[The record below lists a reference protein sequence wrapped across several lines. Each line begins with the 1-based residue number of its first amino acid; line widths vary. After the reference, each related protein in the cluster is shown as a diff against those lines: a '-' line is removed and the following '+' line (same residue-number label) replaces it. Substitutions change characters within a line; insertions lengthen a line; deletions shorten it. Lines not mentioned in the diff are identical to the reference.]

1 MEELG
6 PCDITEKDD
15 SKLLEAAVEADMETD
30 VEAAV
35 EASVAGV
42 VCAEAV
48 DNNTRPRRST
58 PRPLYAELANVSMDL
73 FSAMEAINAEE

>member
-6 PCDITEKDD
+6 PCDITEKED

-48 DNNTRPRRST
+48 DNNTRPR
-58 PRPLYAELANVSMDL
+58 
-73 FSAMEAINAEE
+73 